1 MTSHIPD
8 LKERSMSESEAV
20 KAAIRGF
27 LIKQQKSDEFGTD
40 TQLFDGGIGLDS
52 LQTAELSVTL
62 EDELGRDP
70 FSEGEMPQSVGEI
83 IAFYER

>member
-8 LKERSMSESEAV
+8 PKERSMSESEAV
-20 KAAIRGF
+20 EAAIRGF
-27 LIKQQKSDEFGTD
+27 LIKQQKNDDFGTE
-40 TQLFDGGIGLDS
+40 TRLFDGGIGLDS

-83 IAFYER
+83 IDFYER

>member
-1 MTSHIPD
+1 MPEPEVVTG
-8 LKERSMSESEAV
+8 
-20 KAAIRGF
+20 AIRGF
-27 LIKQQKSDEFGTD
+27 LRKQQKSEDFDLETL
-40 TQLFDGGIGLDS
+40 LFADGIGLDS

-83 IAFYER
+83 IDFYQR